1 MQAPSNTYNQLSMII
16 MEHTKSPAELWRI
29 QKAKLL
35 LRFSQLDEGD
45 FRHNYGMKD
54 VMMTR
59 LQAKQGK
66 SRAELSPLLL
76 KL

>member
-1 MQAPSNTYNQLSMII
+1 
-16 MEHTKSPAELWRI
+16 MEHTKSPDELWRI

-45 FRHNYGMKD
+45 FRYNYGMKD
-54 VMMTR
+54 VMMTK
-59 LQAKQGK
+59 LQAKLGK
-66 SRAELSPLLL
+66 SRTELNAFLL